1 MNLQSLPLSAITR
14 ISPLNPRLD
23 EDDVSQLAATIKA
36 AGLQYPLLVIPRP
49 DVAGEYEVIDGGR
62 RWRALKS
69 FLGESEE
76 VPVEIHDGDE
86 HSARRATLALSITP
100 RALHPVAEF
109 EAFAKLVDAGFDVAA
124 IAKDFALTER
134 HVKQRLALGSLAPCV
149 REAWRKGEISRD
161 SAEAFTIGPIEAQE
175 ALFNSWAGT
184 VYAMRLRQ
192 PYEIRKGLRGDAM
205 EADSSVARYL
215 TADPARLEAYRAAGG
230 RIDEDLF
237 SEEVGLRDK
246 PIADKVARELLQAQ
260 AEKVA
265 VAEGWGAALVEIDG
279 FALERRQVAEAFN
292 AEQGLTE
299 TEKACIDNIEAD
311 LEQADGE
318 AEIAALEAERD
329 EIFLAALLRQVTPNE
344 RAWLG
349 VAVTLAWDGEPI
361 FTRGVRPPPA
371 ESGEVLEEG
380 AGGGDREDAEEGDD
394 VSPPAAPAKGEEKA
408 PSGPFAEPGKAL
420 RPVIEAAVSKALQD
434 ATGRRVDLALMF
446 TVAALGAQ
454 YGVSGLSGLRPLLR
468 IEGDDDCELLR
479 RISEQSF
486 AEALAECAGAS
497 TNDLTV
503 AFARLVGH
511 AFNATGASMEA
522 MTALVGAA
530 RARGANMVSA
540 FGEAIDRK
548 GFFEAAPKA
557 QVLKIVAGLIG
568 EGEAK
573 HCKSMDRTKLAE
585 YVAKLSFDKGHL
597 PSPFADWSRLPEL
610 EHAAGEAMLVPGET
624 PLAEAMAKAIDA
636 DEKAPKAARKLPK
649 VPGKAPRKTAARKP
663 AAKKQASRAS
673 TKKVAAKSPTKA
685 VATKRRAAKKGARR

>member
-1 MNLQSLPLSAITR
+1 MNLETLPLSAITR
-14 ISPLNPRLD
+14 ISPLNPRLE

-49 DVAGEYEVIDGGR
+49 NAPGEYEVIDGGR

-69 FLGESEE
+69 FLSDAEE
-76 VPVEIHDGDE
+76 IPVEIHEGDE
-86 HSARRATLALSITP
+86 HSARRATLAVSITP

-109 EAFAKLVDAGFDVAA
+109 EAFAKLVDAGFDVPA
-124 IAKDFALTER
+124 IARDFALTER

-237 SEEVGLRDK
+237 SEDVGLRDK

-260 AEKVA
+260 ADKLAKE
-265 VAEGWGAALVEIDG
+265 EGWGSALVEIDG
-279 FALERRQVAEAFN
+279 FGLERRQVAEAFDD
-292 AEQGLTE
+292 ALKLTE
-299 TEKACIDNIEAD
+299 TEKACIENIEAD

-318 AEIAALEAERD
+318 AETAALEAERD
-329 EIFLAALLRQVTPNE
+329 EILLGALLRQFPPND
-344 RAWLG
+344 RAQLG
-349 VAVTLAWDGEPI
+349 VAVTIDWYGAPKV
-361 FTRGVRPPPA
+361 TRAIKPPA
-371 ESGEVLEEG
+371 GESGEALEG
-380 AGGGDREDAEEGDD
+380 AGASAGDGEDSGEGDD
-394 VSPPAAPAKGEEKA
+394 LAPSAAPPKGEEKA

-420 RPVIEAAVSKALQD
+420 RPVIEAAVSKALRD
-434 ATGRRVDLALMF
+434 ATSRRVDLALMF
-446 TVAALGAQ
+446 TVAALGSE
-454 YGVSGLSGLRPLLR
+454 YGVSGISGLRPLAMAD
-468 IEGDDDCELLR
+468 DDDCELLS

-497 TNDLTV
+497 TADLTV

-511 AFNATGASMEA
+511 TFNATGASMEA

-557 QVLKIVAGLIG
+557 QVLKIVGGLIG

-573 HCKSMDRTKLAE
+573 HCKGMDRTKLAE
-585 YVAKLSFDKGHL
+585 YVAKLSLDKGHL

-610 EHAAGEAMLVPGET
+610 KHAAGEAMLVPGET

-636 DEKAPKAARKLPK
+636 DEKAPKAKGKSAKAPTRKAASK
-649 VPGKAPRKTAARKP
+649 SAPRKAATAK
-663 AAKKQASRAS
+663 
-673 TKKVAAKSPTKA
+673 
-685 VATKRRAAKKGARR
+685 ATKRPTASKRAPAKKPVPTKKKRGTK

>member
-69 FLGESEE
+69 YLSDAEE
-76 VPVEIHDGDE
+76 IPVEIHEGDE

-100 RALHPVAEF
+100 RALHPIAEF
-109 EAFAKLVDAGFDVAA
+109 EAFAKLVDAGFDVPA

-237 SEEVGLRDK
+237 SEDVGLRDK

-260 AEKVA
+260 ADKLAEE
-265 VAEGWGAALVEIDG
+265 EGWGSAVVELDSHS
-279 FALERRQVAEAFN
+279 FAHRQTPEAHN
-292 AEQGLTE
+292 PRLTDE
-299 TEKACIDNIEAD
+299 
-311 LEQADGE
+311 E
-318 AEIAALEAERD
+318 AERVDELDEAIQSADDDAEIERLEIERD
-329 EIFLAALLRQVTPNE
+329 EIFLAALLRQFPPNE

-349 VAVTLAWDGEPI
+349 VAATIGWDGEVN

-371 ESGEVLEEG
+371 GESGEALEG
-380 AGGGDREDAEEGDD
+380 VSASAGDGEDSGEGDD
-394 VSPPAAPAKGEEKA
+394 LAPPAAPAKGEEKA

-420 RPVIEAAVSKALQD
+420 QPVIDAAVTEALKD
-434 ATGRRVDLALMF
+434 ATSRRVDLALMF
-446 TVAALGAQ
+446 VVAAMGCQ
-454 YGVSGLSGLRPLLR
+454 YGVSGISGLRPV
-468 IEGDDDCELLR
+468 IGTDDDDCELLQ
-479 RISEQSF
+479 RISERNF
-486 AEALAECAGAS
+486 AEALEDCAAAP
-497 TNDLTV
+497 TADLTV
-503 AFARLVGH
+503 AFARLIGRTFAAH
-511 AFNATGASMEA
+511 GTTMEA
-522 MTALVGAA
+522 KTALVAAA

-573 HCKSMDRTKLAE
+573 HCKGMDRTKLAE
-585 YVAKLSFDKGHL
+585 YVAKLSLDKGHL

-610 EHAAGEAMLVPGET
+610 KHAAGEAMFVPGET

-636 DEKAPKAARKLPK
+636 DEKAPKPKAKSAKAPARKVASK
-649 VPGKAPRKTAARKP
+649 SAPRKAATAK
-663 AAKKQASRAS
+663 
-673 TKKVAAKSPTKA
+673 
-685 VATKRRAAKKGARR
+685 ATKRAASKRAPAKKPIPAKKKRGSK